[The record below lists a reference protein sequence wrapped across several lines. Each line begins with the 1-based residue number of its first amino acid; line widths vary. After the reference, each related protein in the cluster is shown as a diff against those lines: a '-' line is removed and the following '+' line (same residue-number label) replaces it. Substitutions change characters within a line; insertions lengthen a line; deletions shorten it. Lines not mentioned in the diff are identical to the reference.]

1 MMAVTVKRVGKMRV
15 AASAVA
21 REPAAESKSSGLLL
35 QRKMIYSTSEVKLA
49 MKLLLGEKNEAKQVR
64 RGFFSKEDGE
74 GGDKFVPV
82 NAATIAWAYHVFDR
96 MSFEPSWRIKIG

>member
-1 MMAVTVKRVGKMRV
+1 MMAVTAKRVEKMRV
-15 AASAVA
+15 AASALA
-21 REPAAESKSSGLLL
+21 RESAAESKSSGLLL

-49 MKLLLGEKNEAKQVR
+49 MKLLLGERNEAKQVR
-64 RGFFSKEDGE
+64 RGFFSNEDGE

-82 NAATIAWAYHVFDR
+82 NATTIAWAYHVFDR

>member
-1 MMAVTVKRVGKMRV
+1 MRV
-15 AASAVA
+15 AASTVA
-21 REPAAESKSSGLLL
+21 RESAAESKSGGLLL

-49 MKLLLGEKNEAKQVR
+49 MKLLLGEKNEANQVR

>member
-1 MMAVTVKRVGKMRV
+1 MMAVTVKRVGNMRV

-21 REPAAESKSSGLLL
+21 REPAAPSRSGGPLL

-49 MKLLLGEKNEAKQVR
+49 MKLLLGEKNEATQVR
-64 RGFFSKEDGE
+64 RGFFSREDGE
-74 GGDKFVPV
+74 SGDKFVPV

-96 MSFEPSWRIKIG
+96 MVFEPSWRIKIG

>member
-1 MMAVTVKRVGKMRV
+1 MMVVTAKRVGNMRV
-15 AASAVA
+15 AASEIA
-21 REPAAESKSSGLLL
+21 RKPAAQSKSGGPLL

-49 MKLLLGEKNEAKQVR
+49 MKLLLGEKNDAKQVR